1 MNLFEFS
8 PVLPSL
14 FLTCLLQVTLLSVIV
29 APLYL
34 IARRFNSNAG
44 AVTAIAGLVGVL
56 LLTLMA
62 ASPWPHWDP
71 SSLLAKTRSTMPTK
85 SAAVSVENSSMS
97 PDESL
102 ALPQEPLTALPEL
115 ESESPLLVGWNA
127 FVKSLGT
134 VANEPV
140 QTVAANETSFDWISI
155 ILLLAVVGIAF
166 FLLRTILALI
176 SVRKLVKASVAI
188 DDSNLLSQF
197 EAFKKLLSGSKSV
210 TLRQSA
216 QIPTP
221 ATVGWWNPTILLPE
235 DWRAW
240 SKPEIDA
247 VLAHELAH
255 VASGD
260 YLSWV
265 VARFTV
271 ALHFYHPVVR
281 WLATRLQLE
290 QELAA
295 DEVAANLLGDR
306 KQYLH
311 SLASL
316 ALATPVH
323 QMAGPART
331 LIPQQSLLSRR
342 VEMLRTNNPRSSSNA
357 RFIRLTAFAMTAMAA
372 IAIAGFFKPAIGQQA
387 IGESPTPSPTPSSTP
402 SGAAVVKQDSAKA
415 KRIPLTLVPK
425 SASGVVSLRSKELLE
440 RDAFSGFADRL
451 SQVQNIKSMLEIFDV
466 SIRDV
471 QEVMVISAPDKW
483 FRLAI
488 QFDTPERC
496 QHAIERAL
504 MRRGGVVMPKS
515 NINGL
520 DTWQDDVDKPSGRL
534 TKLDDLTFV
543 MEELDGGGS
552 ERSTLP
558 EIKNPLPAWA
568 NEWFELKDRQLIA
581 AGQLDQAFKSTI
593 MKAGGEFQLSGGF
606 PLQAVSP
613 LIQNTRWAVAG
624 IGLLD
629 QAKVD
634 LVAECDSPDD
644 AEKVAK
650 TLQALMSLASNIV
663 AEQEAATLANIA
675 QSTDPKEAAL
685 KPVAKSA
692 FKIASDFLNKAEPKA
707 NGQRVRLTFTYPID
721 EAELAIATDLLIP
734 ALESFKTNARRIE
747 SSNKMK
753 QLGLSLHNYE
763 AEHRHLP
770 AASNYEYVDDSGAKK
785 RSKHAHSWRVDMLPY
800 LERKDLWK
808 QYRFEEPWDSD
819 ANKKVL
825 AAMPHAFLHPMDEPG
840 STNTSYFA
848 ITGPE
853 TVFAGE
859 AGTKFEEITDG
870 LANTIMLVEAK
881 RAVPWTKPEDIPYA
895 KEKPLEKLGGWFEGV
910 FVTCFAD
917 GSVHTLS
924 ESIDESILR
933 ALITKSG
940 GENKPK

>member
-14 FLTCLLQVTLLSVIV
+14 FLTCLLQVTLLTVIV

-56 LLTLMA
+56 LLTLMV

-71 SSLLAKTRSTMPTK
+71 SSLFAKTGSTIPTTP
-85 SAAVSVENSSMS
+85 AAVLVENSSMS
-97 PDESL
+97 PNESL
-102 ALPQEPLTALPEL
+102 ALPQEPLTALPEV

-127 FVKSLGT
+127 FVESLGT

-140 QTVAANETSFDWISI
+140 QTVAPNEPSFDWISM

-188 DDSNLLSQF
+188 DDSNLLSRF
-197 EAFKKLLSGSKSV
+197 EAFKKQLSGSKSV
-210 TLRQSA
+210 TLLQSA

-235 DWRAW
+235 DWQTW
-240 SKPEIDA
+240 SKSETDA

-265 VARFTV
+265 VARFAV

-295 DEVAANLLGDR
+295 DEVAANLIGDR

-342 VEMLRTNNPRSSSNA
+342 VEMLRTNKPRSSSNA
-357 RFIRLTAFAMTAMAA
+357 RFIRLTAFAMTALAA

-387 IGESPTPSPTPSSTP
+387 IGESPTPSSTPSSK
-402 SGAAVVKQDSAKA
+402 AVVAKQDLAQA

-440 RDAFSGFADRL
+440 RDAFKGFADRL
-451 SQVQNIKSMLEIFDV
+451 SQEQNIKGMLEIFDV

-471 QEVMVISAPDKW
+471 QEVMVISAPGEW

-496 QHAIERAL
+496 QHAIEKAL
-504 MRRGGVVMPKS
+504 KSRDGVVMPKS

-534 TKLDDLTFV
+534 TKLDELTFV

-593 MKAGGEFQLSGGF
+593 MKAGRLIKAGWRLS
-606 PLQAVSP
+606 
-613 LIQNTRWAVAG
+613 
-624 IGLLD
+624 
-629 QAKVD
+629 
-634 LVAECDSPDD
+634 
-644 AEKVAK
+644 
-650 TLQALMSLASNIV
+650 
-663 AEQEAATLANIA
+663 
-675 QSTDPKEAAL
+675 
-685 KPVAKSA
+685 
-692 FKIASDFLNKAEPKA
+692 
-707 NGQRVRLTFTYPID
+707 
-721 EAELAIATDLLIP
+721 
-734 ALESFKTNARRIE
+734 
-747 SSNKMK
+747 
-753 QLGLSLHNYE
+753 
-763 AEHRHLP
+763 
-770 AASNYEYVDDSGAKK
+770 AAS
-785 RSKHAHSWRVDMLPY
+785 
-800 LERKDLWK
+800 
-808 QYRFEEPWDSD
+808 RFP
-819 ANKKVL
+819 A
-825 AAMPHAFLHPMDEPG
+825 
-840 STNTSYFA
+840 Y
-848 ITGPE
+848 
-853 TVFAGE
+853 
-859 AGTKFEEITDG
+859 
-870 LANTIMLVEAK
+870 
-881 RAVPWTKPEDIPYA
+881 
-895 KEKPLEKLGGWFEGV
+895 
-910 FVTCFAD
+910 
-917 GSVHTLS
+917 
-924 ESIDESILR
+924 
-933 ALITKSG
+933 
-940 GENKPK
+940 